1 MYAARRLV
9 GEYIARLTAVNVL
22 VDLGVTTERGS
33 QFRDTIPE
41 GAE

>member
-1 MYAARRLV
+1 MYTARRLV
-9 GEYIARLTAVNVL
+9 GEHIAGLTAVHVL